1 MMIVDGVSGPLFW
14 IDDVHV
20 TGSVAGAR
28 VPRWDWVNSFLTT
41 HAQYSEAVLRGGFY
55 TPELVVAGDLSSAE
69 IRRVWSKARRCG
81 QQRCH
86 DLVYGDPSTWDS
98 VRPSLV
104 TPSKQ
109 EL

>member
-1 MMIVDGVSGPLFW
+1 MIVDGVSGPLFW

-69 IRRVWSKARRCG
+69 IRIELETKVHTKVCYHG
-81 QQRCH
+81 EGPYYV
-86 DLVYGDPSTWDS
+86 LGPSTG
-98 VRPSLV
+98 
-104 TPSKQ
+104 
-109 EL
+109 